1 MTRSISNRF
10 GANCIDT
17 NPRYR
22 TMIGSVKIQK
32 NSMDS
37 AEFVR

>member
-10 GANCIDT
+10 GANCIDIDT
-17 NPRYR
+17 RYG
-22 TMIGSVKIQK
+22 TMSGLVKIQK